1 MIFTFNDDADIHPA
15 ALVTVKEYVPEA
27 RPETVVFVPDP
38 VVVTSPGL
46 RVNIQL
52 PDDGNE
58 LNATLPVATEQVGW
72 LMVPITGAFG
82 VTGCGIISAPADDG
96 DVQPSALVTVKV
108 YVPEAIPEIVVPVP
122 FPVVV
127 IPPGVRVIVQ
137 SPVDGNPVNATL
149 PVATEHVG
157 WVIAPKTGT
166 VGVAGW
172 TGISILS
179 ESAET
184 HPAALVTV

>member
-1 MIFTFNDDADIHPA
+1 
-15 ALVTVKEYVPEA
+15 
-27 RPETVVFVPDP
+27 
-38 VVVTSPGL
+38 
-46 RVNIQL
+46 
-52 PDDGNE
+52 
-58 LNATLPVATEQVGW
+58 
-72 LMVPITGAFG
+72 MVPITGAFG

-166 VGVAGW
+166 VGVAG
-172 TGISILS
+172 
-179 ESAET
+179 
-184 HPAALVTV
+184 